1 MGFDGDSD
9 DVDLKLQCN
18 ADSFSFETQKV
29 IFFLAFLTQT
39 ISEASSGYY
48 LVAVY
53 YRIFALVA
61 KQIL

>member
-1 MGFDGDSD
+1 MSFDGH
-9 DVDLKLQCN
+9 DVDLKLECN

-29 IFFLAFLTQT
+29 IFSLAFLTQT
-39 ISEASSGYY
+39 ISEASNGYY

-61 KQIL
+61 K